1 MPSTSG
7 PAEVRGLQPDGIDHS
22 LRATAVLSY
31 FVNRLTVAVLVAITV
46 SIFAFSLLRLS
57 GDLAA
62 ELAGDD
68 ATAAEI
74 AEVAKSYGLDRPFH
88 IQYLDWAGSAL
99 QGDLGVSI
107 FSNEPVFEI
116 ITRALPVTLQL
127 ATYSLILSIVI
138 AIPLGVLAAVK
149 QNTWFDRGALV
160 FAVSGQAIPNFWL
173 GLMFI
178 LLFGVMLGWLPISG
192 QDTWAHFILPT
203 LTIGLS
209 AMPVKMRLTRA
220 GMIEVLQS
228 DYIRTARAKGLNPNV
243 VLFKHALRNAVL
255 PVVSV
260 TMVTFGRL
268 LGGTVVVESI
278 FALNGLGF
286 EALQAITRQDFPV
299 VQSVVAFVAFVYIGL
314 TLLSDLINAQLDP
327 RIRLS

>member
-1 MPSTSG
+1 MRHRQ
-7 PAEVRGLQPDGIDHS
+7 RGS
-22 LRATAVLSY
+22 LVLNY
-31 FVNRLTVAVLVAITV
+31 FVNRLIVAVLVAITV
-46 SIFAFSLLRLS
+46 SVFAFSLLRLS

-68 ATAAEI
+68 ATPAEI
-74 AEVAKSYGLDRPFH
+74 AETARAYGLDRPFH

-99 QGDLGVSI
+99 SGDLGSSI
-107 FSNEPVFEI
+107 FSNEPVFKI
-116 ITRALPVTLQL
+116 ITEALPVTLQL
-127 ATYSLILSIVI
+127 ATYSLILSFAI
-138 AIPLGVLAAVK
+138 AIPLGVLAAVR
-149 QNTWFDRGALV
+149 QNSWLDRGALV

-178 LLFGVMLGWLPISG
+178 LLFGVLLGWLPISG
-192 QDTWAHFILPT
+192 QDTWLHFILPT
-203 LTIGLS
+203 LTVGLS

-228 DYIRTARAKGLNPNV
+228 DFIRTARAKGLNPNI
-243 VLFKHALRNAVL
+243 VLFKHALRNAIL

-278 FALNGLGF
+278 FALNGIGY

-299 VQSVVAFVAFVYIGL
+299 VQSIVAFVAFVYIGL

>member
-1 MPSTSG
+1 MYRRQ
-7 PAEVRGLQPDGIDHS
+7 RGS
-22 LRATAVLSY
+22 LVLNY
-31 FVNRLTVAVLVAITV
+31 FVNRLIVAVLVAVTV
-46 SIFAFSLLRLS
+46 SVFAFSLLRLS

-68 ATAAEI
+68 ATPAEI
-74 AEVAKSYGLDRPFH
+74 AETARAYGLDRPFH

-99 QGDLGVSI
+99 TGDLGASI

-116 ITRALPVTLQL
+116 ITNALPVTLQL
-127 ATYSLILSIVI
+127 ATYSLILSFAI
-138 AIPLGVLAAVK
+138 AIPLGVLAAVR
-149 QNTWFDRGALV
+149 QNSWLDRGALV

-178 LLFGVMLGWLPISG
+178 LLFGVLLGWLPISG
-192 QDTWAHFILPT
+192 QDSWAHFILPT
-203 LTIGLS
+203 LTVGLS

-228 DYIRTARAKGLNPNV
+228 DFIRTARAKGLNPNI
-243 VLFKHALRNAVL
+243 VLFKHALRNAIL

-278 FALNGLGF
+278 FALNGIGY

-299 VQSVVAFVAFVYIGL
+299 VQSIVAFVAFVYIGL

>member
-1 MPSTSG
+1 M
-7 PAEVRGLQPDGIDHS
+7 I
-22 LRATAVLSY
+22 SY
-31 FVNRLTVAVLVAITV
+31 LVNRLTVAVLVAVTV
-46 SIFAFSLLRLS
+46 SVFSFSLLRLS

-62 ELAGDD
+62 ELAGEE

-74 AEVAKSYGLDRPFH
+74 AETARAYGLDRPFH
-88 IQYLDWAGSAL
+88 IQYLDWAGNAL
-99 QGDLGVSI
+99 KGDLGVSI
-107 FSNEPVFEI
+107 FSDELVFDI
-116 ITRALPVTLQL
+116 IINALPVTLQL

-149 QNTWFDRGALV
+149 QNSWFDRGALV

-178 LLFGVMLGWLPISG
+178 ILFGVVLGWLPISG
-192 QDTWAHFILPT
+192 QDTWVHFILPT
-203 LTIGLS
+203 LTVGLS
-209 AMPVKMRLTRA
+209 VMPIQMRLTRA
-220 GMIEVLQS
+220 GMIDVLKA
-228 DYIRTARAKGLNPNV
+228 DYIRSARAKGLDPNI

-278 FALNGLGF
+278 FALDGLGF
-286 EALQAITRQDFPV
+286 EALQAISRQDFPV
-299 VQSVVAFVAFVYIGL
+299 VQSIVAFIAFVYIGL

-327 RIRLS
+327 RVRLS